1 MLVRSHRGSCPFRIF
16 RTLFLGVL
24 FATEA
29 VADTPQTPEAA
40 KARGTGDFASVD
52 AGISWVHGHP
62 GREDPAAWSAADG
75 WTVRLASTYSGGRL
89 FAGSVTAIVEGTVV
103 RSDGAWGGSIALSGA
118 AWRGSSVQVGG
129 FRQEVPAALA
139 AASFW

>member
-52 AGISWVHGHP
+52 AGIGWVHGHP
-62 GREDPAAWSAADG
+62 GREDPAAGSAADG
-75 WTVRLASTYSGGRL
+75 WTVRLAST
-89 FAGSVTAIVEGTVV
+89 
-103 RSDGAWGGSIALSGA
+103 
-118 AWRGSSVQVGG
+118 
-129 FRQEVPAALA
+129 
-139 AASFW
+139 